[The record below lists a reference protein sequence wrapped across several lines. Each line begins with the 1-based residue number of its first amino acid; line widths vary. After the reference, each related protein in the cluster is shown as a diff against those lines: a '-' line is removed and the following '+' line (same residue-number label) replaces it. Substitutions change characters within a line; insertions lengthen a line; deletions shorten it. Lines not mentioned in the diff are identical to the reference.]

1 MATNICSTHPMPMLV
16 IDDCSSEENE
26 EVIKTITTTSSSS
39 RKKSVSRSLSL
50 PNHGEAYKDLS
61 GTIHYSS
68 SSNRLKNFFTRSHS
82 YPTSFL
88 SHDKSF
94 YFQSFSNKIH
104 MIINLLDPNNGIHS
118 PGGSSS
124 RYSLYESCFDLSE
137 SGYHSPYSKADNR
150 LITNDGCL
158 LLTVDKSS
166 KLSTNTYQEKCNDW
180 LSQLDII

>member
-1 MATNICSTHPMPMLV
+1 MATNICSTHPMPVLV

-26 EVIKTITTTSSSS
+26 ELIKTITTSSSS
-39 RKKSVSRSLSL
+39 KKKSVSRSLSL
-50 PNHGEAYKDLS
+50 PNHREAYTDLS

-68 SSNRLKNFFTRSHS
+68 SSNRLKNLFTRSYS
-82 YPTSFL
+82 YPTNFF

-94 YFQSFSNKIH
+94 YFQSYSNKIH

-124 RYSLYESCFDLSE
+124 RYSLYGSFFDLSE
-137 SGYHSPYSKADNR
+137 SGCHSPYSKADNR